1 VDCCD
6 PTVYDDT
13 FDARRADDRL
23 REYRRNG
30 PNGWTRRL
38 IDGLST
44 GDGVDGLTVLDIG
57 AGVGAVHHALLEAGA
72 ASAVDV
78 DASGPYIDAS
88 RTEAE
93 RRGLAD
99 RVTYVKGDAVARA
112 PDLAEA
118 DLVALDRVVCCYPHM
133 EALVRV
139 AAARTRR
146 RLGLVLPRDDAW
158 IRAGVEVSNR
168 WSALRGN
175 PFRVHVHRTTDV
187 LEVALAGGLVPVER
201 HRGRFWQTM
210 ILERP
215 GAA

>member
-1 VDCCD
+1 MDCCD

-112 PDLAEA
+112 PELAEA

-201 HRGRFWQTM
+201 HRGRIWQTM

-215 GAA
+215 AAV